1 MFIFCPAVSE
11 QILNILRFAD
21 IYKLNWWLKW
31 APFQHHALLYNAYSY
46 YFYQK
51 FGEHYKDINF
61 LKLIG
66 FPASYLFIM
75 DSGGWEL
82 YNNSGNEEL
91 VKILTPQKILSI
103 QEAMADF
110 ERTADTIGMIL
121 DIVPYQ
127 KLPHELFHYSPLYFL
142 EAMEETARNTEI
154 ALASR
159 NLASKLKLYGVLQ
172 GKEPEHLEW
181 WYGRMKKYEDKLDGW
196 AVSPK
201 ADYTHEK
208 LAKVF
213 MYIVFVLENKID
225 KPIHF
230 LGVSSRDC
238 LALIIY
244 FAKYHPRL
252 VTADSAGYDYGARKA
267 SIIGIDPSIC
277 SCPMTLLHNLYK
289 FHKKYGG
296 VALSLHNLFWQKLYI
311 EKLTALI
318 EKDPDEYI
326 EFVLAKC
333 NKGYDL
339 LKYFKIIDEIIAK
352 KRKKILLVA

>member
-1 MFIFCPAVSE
+1 MFYYAPAVSE
-11 QILNILRFAD
+11 QILNIIRFAD
-21 IYKLNWWLKW
+21 IYQLNWWLKW

-51 FGEHYKDINF
+51 FGEHYKDLNF
-61 LKLIG
+61 LQLIG
-66 FPASYLFIM
+66 FPTSYLFIM

-82 YNNSGNEEL
+82 YNNSDNEEL
-91 VKILTPQKILSI
+91 IKILTPQKILSI

-110 ERTADTIGMIL
+110 RTADTIGMIL

-154 ALASR
+154 AIDKHKR

-181 WYGRMKKYEDKLDGW
+181 WYKRMKRYEDKLDGW

-201 ADYTHEK
+201 ADYAHEK

-213 MYIVFVLENKID
+213 MYIVFILENEIK

-244 FAKYHPRL
+244 FTKYHPRL
-252 VTADSAGYDYGARKA
+252 VTADSAGYDYGARKL
-267 SIIGIDPSIC
+267 SIIGTDPSIC
-277 SCPMTLLHNLYK
+277 SCPMTTLHTYR

-296 VALSLHNLFWQKLYI
+296 VALSIHNLYWQKIFI
-311 EKLTALI
+311 EELI
-318 EKDPDEYI
+318 KRTENPEKYI
-326 EFVLAKC
+326 EFVLANC
-333 NKGYDL
+333 NKGYEL
-339 LKYFKIIDEIIAK
+339 LVYFKQIDEIIAK